1 MRKHLVISSIAGL
14 VLLTACGSDDTADTT
29 AATESTVAPV
39 DSAAAPETS
48 VAVETSAAAPETT
61 ATAVDSTAAG
71 GTAAA
76 GPVNV
81 DLAEW
86 TLTVDKDLTAGTVE
100 FVVNNVGQFPH
111 ELAVVKGDSYATL
124 PLSANGAVDEAALE
138 PGALI
143 GRSDRI
149 NGGESTTV
157 SFDLEA
163 GDYVLLCNIAVGP
176 NSHAAAGQV
185 LDVTVG

>member
-1 MRKHLVISSIAGL
+1 MRTLLVIPSIAGL
-14 VLLTACGSDDTADTT
+14 VLLAACGGDDSADTT
-29 AATESTVAPV
+29 AAAEPTAAPA
-39 DSAAAPETS
+39 DTAAAPETS
-48 VAVETSAAAPETT
+48 VAVETSAAIPDTT
-61 ATAVDSTAAG
+61 SAAG
-71 GTAAA
+71 GTTA
-76 GPVNV
+76 GPVTV

-86 TLTVDKDLTAGTVE
+86 SLTIDKDLTAGTVE

-138 PGALI
+138 AGALI
-143 GRSDRI
+143 GRSERI
-149 NGGESTTV
+149 NGGQSTTV

-163 GDYVLLCNIAVGP
+163 GNYVLLCNIAVGP